1 VPTTSETPATTAV
14 SVSEAGGDLVLLSWA
29 AREHGLG
36 SVEGVYREIAGALA
50 DRGCVPLL

>member
-1 VPTTSETPATTAV
+1 MPTTSETPATTAV